1 MGSPRESVN
10 KKFIAALNQ
19 KEVRFLLPEK
29 DNEKEEDEAS
39 TNKLFIHF
47 TQLAY
52 STAYRL

>member
-29 DNEKEEDEAS
+29 DSEKEEDEAS

-47 TQLAY
+47 T
-52 STAYRL
+52 